1 MKIINFKG
9 DRNKVTIET
18 DRGIFIG
25 YGDLLPDGFLVF
37 SDSVTDAEGTPLTP
51 EEYARLKAAGRTFLL
66 ENDMEVQ
73 LFFE

>member
-9 DRNKVTIET
+9 QRTKVTIET
-18 DRGIFIG
+18 DEGIFIG

-37 SDSVTDAEGTPLTP
+37 NDSVTDAEGTPLTP
-51 EEYARLKAAGRTFLL
+51 EQYGRLKAAGRTFLL

>member
-1 MKIINFKG
+1 MRIINFKG
-9 DRNKVTIET
+9 QRNKVTIET
-18 DRGIFIG
+18 DQGLFIG

-37 SDSVTDAEGTPLTP
+37 SDSVTDHEGTPLTP
-51 EEYARLKAAGRTFLL
+51 EQYAQLKAAGRNFLL